1 MSSSENLLKTPL
13 SRVHEEAGARMV
25 EFGGWLMP
33 VQYSGII
40 QEHRAVRKAAGLF
53 DISHMG
59 EVYVWG
65 PKAESWL
72 NKVLSNDVRKLE
84 VGQGQYTLM
93 LFESGG
99 VLDDLILY
107 RITGDGYLLVVN
119 ASMIA
124 HDAAWLKK
132 HLEPGVELLD
142 ASADTGGLALQGPK
156 SISIAERAFPEA
168 GPVPSRNHIRTF
180 SWRGHETRMAR
191 TGYTG
196 EDGIELFFPA
206 SASEEIWKHILATG
220 REDGCVPVGLGARDT
235 LRLEACLP
243 LNGHE
248 LGPNITPLEAGL
260 QLFFTFSKPEDFIG
274 QEGLERMQEEGVR
287 RKLVAFS
294 STEGGAPPRA
304 GYPIFVGAQQ
314 VGEVTSGGMSPT
326 LGKGIGL
333 ALVARG
339 LALPGTELEMEVRG
353 KRVPITLQKKPLY
366 RKS

>member
-1 MSSSENLLKTPL
+1 MAQTQNLRKTPL
-13 SRVHEEAGARMV
+13 CHVHESAGARMV

-33 VQYSGII
+33 VQYSSIL
-40 QEHRAVRKAAGLF
+40 QEHHAVRNAAGLF

-65 PKAESWL
+65 PYAETWL
-72 NKVLSNDVRKLE
+72 NKMLCNDVRKLG
-84 VGQGQYTLM
+84 VGEGQYTLM

-99 VLDDLILY
+99 VLDDLLIY
-107 RITGDGYLLVVN
+107 RVTKDGYLLVVN

-124 HDAAWLKK
+124 LDVAWLKEN
-132 HLEPGVELLD
+132 LEPGVEMLD
-142 ASADTGGLALQGPK
+142 ASDSTGGLALQGPK
-156 SISIAERAFPEA
+156 AVEIAARSFPEC
-168 GPVPSRNHIRTF
+168 GPIPARNHISTF
-180 SWRGHETRMAR
+180 FWRGHELRIAR

-196 EDGIELFFPA
+196 EDGVEVFFPA
-206 SASEEIWKHILATG
+206 EASADVWHHILGNG
-220 REDGCVPVGLGARDT
+220 RELGCVPAGLGARDT

-248 LGPNITPLEAGL
+248 LGPGITPLEAGL
-260 QLFFTFSKPEDFIG
+260 QLFFTFNKPYDFIG
-274 QEGLERMQEEGVR
+274 QEGLERQKEEGVR
-287 RKLVAFS
+287 RKLVAF
-294 STEGGAPPRA
+294 TAAAGAPPRA
-304 GYPIFVGAQQ
+304 GYPIYVGAQQ

-339 LALPGTELEMEVRG
+339 LSLPGTELEMEVRG
-353 KRVPITLQKKPLY
+353 KRIPITLQKKPLY